1 MPADT
6 AAQNLYFKAVTHT
19 HTRTHTHTHTHT
31 QSRLSCVVH
40 QYFQIPGHRPLE
52 LLTWHLGLLGLIPG
66 RDLPLPSVRGAG
78 LLGLILG
85 RDPPLPSGQQALSSV
100 GRALSS
106 GQARVL
112 VSFLL
117 SSVGPPGQVVGAL
130 WSRFLLSSLEVMMPT
145 SQVRGECPLRCLQ
158 TVKCCANRSWVVRKS
173 CAARF

>member
-1 MPADT
+1 M
-6 AAQNLYFKAVTHT
+6 
-19 HTRTHTHTHTHT
+19 
-31 QSRLSCVVH
+31 VH

-66 RDLPLPSVRGAG
+66 RDPPLPSVQGAGLLGLILGRDPPLPSVRGAE

-117 SSVGPPGQVVGAL
+117 SSVGPPGQVAGAL

-158 TVKCCANRSWVVRKS
+158 TVKCCANRSWVVMKS

>member
-19 HTRTHTHTHTHT
+19 HTRTHTHTHTHTHT

-66 RDLPLPSVRGAG
+66 RD
-78 LLGLILG
+78 
-85 RDPPLPSGQQALSSV
+85 PPLPSGQQALSSV

-106 GQARVL
+106 GRARVL

-117 SSVGPPGQVVGAL
+117 SSVGPPGQVAGAL

-158 TVKCCANRSWVVRKS
+158 TVKCCANLSWVVRKS